1 MNENIYVQGT
11 TVNFI
16 VGFLGIN
23 YSMKSFKLLSMV
35 IKYIDVS
42 CSYLGRHWYSK
53 QSEYKVNWLILVY
66 LL

>member
-1 MNENIYVQGT
+1 
-11 TVNFI
+11 
-16 VGFLGIN
+16 
-23 YSMKSFKLLSMV
+23 MV

-53 QSEYKVNWLILVY
+53 QLEYKVNWLILVY